1 MPQFLQTVN
10 CKHVMEDHFN
20 ESLSGRTV
28 VERATGR
35 RGVVTGDNS
44 TVHGKV
50 HFYYVKMDGQSYG
63 DPDRQLTFDQL
74 EVLW

>member
-1 MPQFLQTVN
+1 
-10 CKHVMEDHFN
+10 MEDHFN

-28 VERATGR
+28 VERATGK

-50 HFYYVKMDGQSYG
+50 HFYYIKMEGQG
-63 DPDRQLTFDQL
+63 PDDHDRQLTFDEL
-74 EVLW
+74 EVIW